1 MNIKKRRSAL
11 RRASRIESV
20 GTGIVRYGLAGVIG
34 LIAAEKFSDYE
45 VNNIK
50 ALLEN
55 SPVFSWLTKRIGL
68 RRTARLV
75 GVSELAIASLLTI
88 VPRRSRFSAVG
99 STLAIVMFGTTL
111 SFLFSTPAARTRTT
125 RGVPILSDVG
135 QFLVKDVVL
144 IGASALTLGEAL
156 HERALHGGRA
166 LTSRT

>member
-1 MNIKKRRSAL
+1 
-11 RRASRIESV
+11 
-20 GTGIVRYGLAGVIG
+20 
-34 LIAAEKFSDYE
+34 
-45 VNNIK
+45 
-50 ALLEN
+50 
-55 SPVFSWLTKRIGL
+55 
-68 RRTARLV
+68 
-75 GVSELAIASLLTI
+75 
-88 VPRRSRFSAVG
+88 
-99 STLAIVMFGTTL
+99 MFGTTL